1 MPEIRLTLA
10 PPTRKALERGLR
22 QAEGRGDV
30 RTAKR
35 MMAMLA
41 VAAGYGYAQ
50 VAALLHVS
58 EEALRLW
65 VKALM

>member
-22 QAEGRGDV
+22 QTEDRGDA
-30 RTAKR
+30 RTAKH

-41 VAAGYGYAQ
+41 VAAGYGDAQ
-50 VAALLHVS
+50 IAALLHVS